1 MIRAYLAL
9 ALLAASF
16 AAGWAGSSHMSRA
29 AAARDALALSE
40 QLRAKEAEHAEKQSK
55 TLSTYAAKL
64 KRETVAAAAARS
76 DLDRLRGALTGPVLP
91 ASDSC
96 RVERARIRVLEDLF
110 AESAGLSEEGGRHV
124 EQLRADRQALI
135 DR

>member
-1 MIRAYLAL
+1 MTRIYLAFL
-9 ALLAASF
+9 CLAAAFSV
-16 AAGWAGSSHMSRA
+16 GWAGSSYMSRA

-40 QLRAKEAEHAEKQSK
+40 QLRKQEQDHAAKESD
-55 TLSTYAAKL
+55 TLSRYAGKL

-91 ASDSC
+91 DSAAC
-96 RVERARIRVLEDLF
+96 RVERARIER
-110 AESAGLSEEGGRHV
+110 LSQLLGEGASLAEEGGRHV
-124 EQLRADRQALI
+124 ESLRADRQALI